1 MCALVCYIYMHMYFH
16 VHTYVCICTCT
27 WGGGG
32 GGGGEDVYNLPG
44 SICAVEWEL
53 WAFFLEILE
62 ELERVLNDSVTACL
76 SQLCPAM
83 LYVSVVDGAIHHPLC
98 NICMEASHVMQYRN
112 KLGAIS

>member
-1 MCALVCYIYMHMYFH
+1 MYI
-16 VHTYVCICTCT
+16 HTYVYVHVR
-27 WGGGG
+27 GGGG
-32 GGGGEDVYNLPG
+32 GGGGGDVYNLPG

-76 SQLCPAM
+76 SQLRPAM

-98 NICMEASHVMQYRN
+98 NICIEVSHVMQ
-112 KLGAIS
+112 